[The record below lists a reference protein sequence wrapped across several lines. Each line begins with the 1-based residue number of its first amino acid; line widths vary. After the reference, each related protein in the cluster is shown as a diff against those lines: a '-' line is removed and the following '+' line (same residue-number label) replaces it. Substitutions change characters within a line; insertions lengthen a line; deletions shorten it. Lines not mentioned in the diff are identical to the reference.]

1 MNVTLTHING
11 KPIRERRRVRVIN
24 AIGELSECLTDC
36 FRLSS
41 EDRWFSPERVE
52 RLRFLV
58 SDSLHRSGP
67 RCSDAGLTEWLNV
80 VNAKVQEIDATI
92 TLLELS
98 GQL

>member
-11 KPIRERRRVRVIN
+11 KPIRKKWQLRVIN
-24 AIGELSECLTDC
+24 AIDALSECLTDC
-36 FRLSS
+36 FRYAD

-52 RLRFLV
+52 RLRGMV
-58 SDSLHRSGP
+58 RDSLHRRHP
-67 RCSDAGLTEWLNV
+67 WYNDAGLTEWLAV